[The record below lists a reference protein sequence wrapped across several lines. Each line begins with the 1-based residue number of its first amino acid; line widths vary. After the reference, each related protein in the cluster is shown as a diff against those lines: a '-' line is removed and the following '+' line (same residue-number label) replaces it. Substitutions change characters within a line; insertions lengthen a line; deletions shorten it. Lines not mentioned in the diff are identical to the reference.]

1 MTSHTAYRDY
11 STRRTRK
18 FEPSSESV
26 PPSPPVRFKDHWHR
40 DCPGRGRLRAGCQ
53 CLPPARRPAPAPGRA
68 QCPAGPGLVGL
79 RPRRL
84 AFPWLL
90 PRRTGP
96 AGIRLHS
103 GWRQWRPS
111 TEPAAVA
118 ESMTVTSSASLL
130 VSDSGE
136 LSGNLNVAAGPGA
149 RAAAAVSPA
158 KPRRRQH
165 GPELPSVT

>member
-1 MTSHTAYRDY
+1 MPSAGAPPGARPGPGAVPGRPG
-11 STRRTRK
+11 TRRT
-18 FEPSSESV
+18 
-26 PPSPPVRFKDHWHR
+26 PSPAEIGIPVTVTVAID
-40 DCPGRGRLRAGCQ
+40 RA
-53 CLPPARRPAPAPGRA
+53 R
-68 QCPAGPGLVGL
+68 
-79 RPRRL
+79 
-84 AFPWLL
+84 
-90 PRRTGP
+90 
-96 AGIRLHS
+96 IRLH
-103 GWRQWRPS
+103 WRQWRPS